1 MVAIHLIPCFLMWSP
16 EYLHPPK
23 SHRHERHGGAHFQNE
38 LSLNESEKMV
48 QDAVQ
53 GVQKQNESVWQRGWD
68 RVKGMGEKGVW
79 VGHKKRVQRN
89 CEEERKTGW
98 HKQNNQRE
106 REREKSSQMQKVRVE
121 LNTLAMLLLCTKTT
135 YLPIFSRFWKT
146 LVWSVLNYQCFSGV
160 LLSLF
165 RSIKFEPK
173 ILFYTFFFFTF
184 SFSLTTN

>member
-106 REREKSSQMQKVRVE
+106 RERKREEQPNAESEGRAQHSGNAVVVYQNH
-121 LNTLAMLLLCTKTT
+121 LFADLL
-135 YLPIFSRFWKT
+135 
-146 LVWSVLNYQCFSGV
+146 SVLENPCLIRFKLPMFFRGTTEFVPLHKIRTQNS
-160 LLSLF
+160 LL
-165 RSIKFEPK
+165 
-173 ILFYTFFFFTF
+173 YFFFFLLF
-184 SFSLTTN
+184 LSL